1 MLSRAVIDADHF
13 QLLTAVIGILLGGG
27 LVQALARWRQ
37 MPADRSVAW
46 VTAQDVVIENLG
58 LELKR
63 RDDELRE
70 LRVQLRDA
78 LRRIHELEVK
88 LDENGQEFYG

>member
-1 MLSRAVIDADHF
+1 MLPLAVQISDHVI
-13 QLLTAVIGILLGGG
+13 TALIAAVLGGG
-27 LVQALARWRQ
+27 LLQGISRFRQ

-58 LELKR
+58 AELKR
-63 RDDELRE
+63 RNDELRE

-88 LDENGQEFYG
+88 LDENGQEFYGST